1 MKILLSNN
9 DIDVLNQAKKII
21 NSLYAGQLGI
31 DNEVLN
37 NIEIMQAHT
46 ILCKIT
52 DYHHNTISNIL
63 NNQEG

>member
-9 DIDVLNQAKKII
+9 DIDILNQAKKII

-37 NIEIMQAHT
+37 NTEIMQAHT

-52 DYHHNTISNIL
+52 DYHHNTIANIL
-63 NNQEG
+63 NNQED